1 MSPFMGSHQNKLD
14 GKGRVS
20 IPAPFRALLRR
31 YAGSAGDD
39 AACRMVLR
47 RSHQL
52 PCVEAWPEAVFA
64 YLLRQLDRIPMF
76 SRAYDAMGTAMFAEV
91 MAVETDREGR
101 IALPDPMAAHAGIVG
116 PAGVVQFVGFGRHFR
131 LWHPDAWAAEQQR
144 AREFAASEQLTVML
158 DGFEVP
164 A

>member
-1 MSPFMGSHQNKLD
+1 MPPFMGSHQNKLD

-31 YAGSAGDD
+31 YAGASGEE

-52 PCVEAWPEAVFA
+52 ACVEAWPEAVFSH
-64 YLLRQLDRIPMF
+64 LLRQLDRVPMW
-76 SRAYDAMGTAMFAEV
+76 SRGYDAMATAMFAEV
-91 MAVETDREGR
+91 TAVETDREGR
-101 IALPDPMAAHAGIVG
+101 IALPEPMASHAGI
-116 PAGVVQFVGFGRHFR
+116 AGAVQFVGFGRHFR
-131 LWHPDAWAAEQQR
+131 LWHPDAWAIEQQR
-144 AREFAASEQLTVML
+144 ARDFAATEQLTVML

>member
-1 MSPFMGSHQNKLD
+1 MGSHQNKLD

-31 YAGSAGDD
+31 YAGSLGDD

-52 PCVEAWPEAVFA
+52 PCVEAWPEAVFSH
-64 YLLRQLDRIPMF
+64 LLRQLDRMPMF
-76 SRAYDAMGTAMFAEV
+76 SRAYDAMATAMFSDGAPV
-91 MAVETDREGR
+91 DTDREGR
-101 IALPDPMAAHAGIVG
+101 IALPEHMAAHAKIALNG
-116 PAGVVQFVGFGRHFR
+116 PVQFVGFGRHFR
-131 LWHPDAWAAEQQR
+131 LWHPDAWAVEQR
-144 AREFAASEQLTVML
+144 SACDFAASEQLTVML
-158 DGFEVP
+158 DGFEAP